1 MKLTFLG
8 TGTSQGIPIIGCK
21 CFVCQSDNPKDK
33 RLRSSVHIEVDNL
46 SLVIDSGPDFRQQI
60 LRENINKLDAIL
72 FTHDHKDHTAGL
84 DDVRAFNYL
93 QKKPME
99 VYGEAKILETLKRE
113 FAYAFAKDRYPGV
126 PRINLNE
133 IENNSFYIES
143 QLIEPIRGMH
153 QKLPVLGF
161 KIKNVAYITDM
172 NYISEQ
178 ELEKIK
184 GVDVLIIN
192 ALRIEK
198 HISHFNLEEAL
209 SIIKTSK
216 VKQAYL
222 THISHALGFYNELS
236 TKLPH
241 NVSLAYDGLIIEV

>member
-21 CFVCQSDNPKDK
+21 CPVCLSDNLKDK
-33 RLRSSVHIEVDNL
+33 RLRSSVHIDIDGL
-46 SLVIDSGPDFRQQI
+46 SLVIDSGPDFRQQV
-60 LRENINKLDAIL
+60 LREDITKLDAIL

-93 QKKPME
+93 QKKPMD
-99 VYGEAKILETLKRE
+99 VYGEANVLKTLHRE
-113 FAYAFAKDRYPGV
+113 FEYAFVKDKYPGV

-133 IENNSFYIES
+133 IENKPFYIDS

-153 QKLPVLGF
+153 LKLPVLGF
-161 KIKNVAYITDM
+161 KINKLAYITDM
-172 NYISEQ
+172 NSISEV

-198 HISHFNLEEAL
+198 HVSHFNLEEAL
-209 SIIKTSK
+209 QIIKNSN

-222 THISHALGFYNELS
+222 THISHALGFYDELS

-241 NVSLAYDGLIIEV
+241 NVSLAYDGLNLEM